1 MSERD
6 TENVEIEESE
16 ETKNVLVVD
25 PDDYRKTQKLKAINE
40 SKKRFKEI
48 NQNHTELYRELKETW
63 SNPKEALRRKRANAL
78 AVYGSELLP
87 LIEEG
92 LDTGALSEDD
102 LIATLG
108 ENKVDMEIRKIVRQE
123 GEVHIRGE
131 KEPLPRANCMEVYRQ
146 LERIERKLGLGLDL
160 EEDKGP
166 ANI

>member
-1 MSERD
+1 MSEKA

-40 SKKRFKEI
+40 AKREFKEI
-48 NQNHTELYRELKETW
+48 NRNHTELYREMKETW
-63 SNPKEALRRKRANAL
+63 SNPKEALRRKRAHAL
-78 AVYGSELLP
+78 ASYGSELLP

-92 LDTGALSEDD
+92 LETGALSEDD
-102 LIATLG
+102 LMASLG
-108 ENKVDMEIRKIVRQE
+108 GGRIDMEIRKIVRQD
-123 GEVHIRGE
+123 GHLDIRE
-131 KEPLPRANCMEVYRQ
+131 EREPLPRTNCMEVYRQ

>member
-1 MSERD
+1 MSERATD
-6 TENVEIEESE
+6 NVEIEESE

-40 SKKRFKEI
+40 AKKEFKDI
-48 NQNHTELYRELKETW
+48 NRNDTELFEELEETW
-63 SNPKEALRRKRANAL
+63 KNPKEVLEKKRAYAL
-78 AVYGSELLP
+78 ALYGSELLP

-102 LIATLG
+102 LIVTLG
-108 ENKVDMEIRKIVRQE
+108 EDKMDMEIRKIVRQE
-123 GEVHIRGE
+123 GQVHIRGE
-131 KEPLPRANCMEVYRQ
+131 KVPLPRPNCMEVYRQ
-146 LERIERKLGLGLDL
+146 LECIERKLGLGLDL